1 MKLKELAVVC
11 ALSLAIPSHAAL
23 TSDIADIS
31 TPQTIDFEDFDGF
44 ITMGTETLAPGL
56 DFTGT
61 PGSILGAF
69 IADLGSNGIWGA
81 GNHFAATDGHNTL
94 EFTFVNGPSRAAG
107 ALLNSYNGSQMIISA
122 FDGNHQLL
130 ESHVIDVH
138 TPEDS
143 LNEGTFFGIVRS
155 GADIRSISFTGLGL
169 VADNLTFATPVP
181 EPGPYAMMLAG
192 LGLMVSMVQ
201 VRRRGRSDR

>member
-1 MKLKELAVVC
+1 MKSDQFVIAC
-11 ALSLAIPSHAAL
+11 ALCLVIPSHAAL
-23 TSDIADIS
+23 ISDAAHIS
-31 TPQTIDFEDFDGF
+31 TPQTIDFENFERF
-44 ITMGTETLAPGL
+44 VTRGTETVAPGL

-81 GNHFAATDGHNTL
+81 GNHFAATDGDNTL
-94 EFTFVNGPSRAAG
+94 EFNFGNGPSQAAG
-107 ALLNSYNGSQMIISA
+107 ALINSFNGSQMVISA
-122 FDGNHQLL
+122 FDSNHQLL
-130 ESHVIDVH
+130 ESHVIDVR

-155 GADIRSISFTGLGL
+155 TADIRSISFAGLGL

-181 EPGPYAMMLAG
+181 EPGTYGMMLAG
-192 LGLMVSMVQ
+192 LSLMVTMVR
-201 VRRRGRSDR
+201 VHRRNDR

>member
-1 MKLKELAVVC
+1 MKLDQFVIACGLC
-11 ALSLAIPSHAAL
+11 LAIPSHAAL
-23 TSDIADIS
+23 ISDATRIPA
-31 TPQTIDFEDFDGF
+31 PQTIDFEDFDGF
-44 ITMGTETLAPGL
+44 VTTGTETVAPGL

-81 GNHFAATDGHNTL
+81 GNHFAATDGVNTL
-94 EFTFVNGPSRAAG
+94 EFTFGNGPSRAAG
-107 ALLNSYNGSQMIISA
+107 ALLNSYNGGQMVISA
-122 FDGNHQLL
+122 FDRNHQLL

-138 TPEDS
+138 TLEDS

-155 GADIRSISFTGLGL
+155 TADIRSISFAGLGL

-181 EPGPYAMMLAG
+181 EPGTYAMMLAG
-192 LGLMVSMVQ
+192 LSFMVTMVR
-201 VRRRGRSDR
+201 VHRRNDR